1 MYDKYTVGYN
11 ESLNDIASRF
21 NTTKEELMSIN
32 NLYDEVMLRAGMD
45 IAVPV
50 SNDYFTTYTVNS
62 GDNLYAIARRYNIN
76 PTLLAALNGL
86 NMDDYIYPNQKI
98 MIPKSGYSFYITKDG
113 DTLSIVADKFK
124 RNADEIIKMNQTI
137 YLLPG
142 QLMINKTNK

>member
-32 NLYDEVMLRAGMD
+32 NLYEDSLRAGMD

-50 SNDYFTTYTVNS
+50 SNDYFTTYTVNT

-142 QLMINKTNK
+142 KLMINKTNK

>member
-32 NLYDEVMLRAGMD
+32 NLYEDSLRAGMD

>member
-32 NLYDEVMLRAGMD
+32 NLYEDSLRAGMD

-50 SNDYFTTYTVNS
+50 SNDYFTTYTVNT

-86 NMDDYIYPNQKI
+86 NMDDFIYPNLKI

>member
-1 MYDKYTVGYN
+1 
-11 ESLNDIASRF
+11 
-21 NTTKEELMSIN
+21 
-32 NLYDEVMLRAGMD
+32 
-45 IAVPV
+45 
-50 SNDYFTTYTVNS
+50 
-62 GDNLYAIARRYNIN
+62 
-76 PTLLAALNGL
+76 
-86 NMDDYIYPNQKI
+86 

>member
-1 MYDKYTVGYN
+1 
-11 ESLNDIASRF
+11 
-21 NTTKEELMSIN
+21 
-32 NLYDEVMLRAGMD
+32 
-45 IAVPV
+45 
-50 SNDYFTTYTVNS
+50 
-62 GDNLYAIARRYNIN
+62 
-76 PTLLAALNGL
+76 
-86 NMDDYIYPNQKI
+86 MDDYIYPNQKI

>member
-11 ESLNDIASRF
+11 ESLNDIVSRF

-45 IAVPV
+45 IAVPAN
-50 SNDYFTTYTVNS
+50 NDYFTTYTVNS

>member
-45 IAVPV
+45 IAVPAN
-50 SNDYFTTYTVNS
+50 NDYFTTYTVNS

-86 NMDDYIYPNQKI
+86 NMDGYIYPNQKI

>member
-32 NLYDEVMLRAGMD
+32 NLYEDSLRAGMD

-50 SNDYFTTYTVNS
+50 SNDYFTTYTVNT

-137 YLLPG
+137 YVLPG

>member
-45 IAVPV
+45 IAVPAN
-50 SNDYFTTYTVNS
+50 NDYFTTYTVNS

-142 QLMINKTNK
+142 QLMINKTN

>member
-45 IAVPV
+45 IAVPAN
-50 SNDYFTTYTVNS
+50 NDYFTTYTVNS